1 MYSWGGDGYEGVT
14 PRGARDMAATYRQPR
29 LRRDGGACPWAAS
42 RKHALTRRRCGCRSV
57 NWPISR
63 YYWDSVYF
71 IADTLTGGGAYNPTM
86 APQAPP
92 SCPLVLF

>member
-1 MYSWGGDGYEGVT
+1 
-14 PRGARDMAATYRQPR
+14 MAATYRQPR

-92 SCPLVLF
+92 SCTLVLF